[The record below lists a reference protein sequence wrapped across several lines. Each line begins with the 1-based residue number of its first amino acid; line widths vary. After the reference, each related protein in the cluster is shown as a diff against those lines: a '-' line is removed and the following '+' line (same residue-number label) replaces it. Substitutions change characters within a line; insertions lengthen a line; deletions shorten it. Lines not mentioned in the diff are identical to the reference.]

1 MGETPDIFTSF
12 AINHTVLVAI
22 ALLVVFVLY
31 TIFSLIFVYHWR
43 QYAIGQRVIRLTL
56 SSYFISTGILFLLA
70 VVTLFF
76 I

>member
-1 MGETPDIFTSF
+1 MGETPDIFASL
-12 AINHTVLVAI
+12 AISNTTLAAI
-22 ALLVVFVLY
+22 ALLVVFMLY
-31 TIFSLIFVYHWR
+31 AIFSLIFVYHWR

-56 SSYFISTGILFLLA
+56 SGYFISTGILFLLA